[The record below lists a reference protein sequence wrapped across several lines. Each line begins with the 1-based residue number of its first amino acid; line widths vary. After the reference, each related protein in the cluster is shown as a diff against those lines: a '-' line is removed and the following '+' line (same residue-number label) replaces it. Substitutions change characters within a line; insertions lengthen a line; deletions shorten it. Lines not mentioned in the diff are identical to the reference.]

1 MRNRNNQISF
11 FIILL
16 TIIMLPF
23 RVMAI
28 REPKPTAIDSRI
40 RVMTYSP
47 NDVFKFTGYYNYQGC
62 IELDKGEEIVN
73 LSMGDPNAWFIQEFG
88 NRIFIKPIKDDATTN
103 MLLITNKRTY
113 FFELHAEEVQN
124 INDSN
129 MIFNVKFL
137 YPDNEKSNN
146 TNLVSLTSEVDLS
159 HPENYNFYYTISGHQ
174 EIAPIKIFDDGDFT
188 YIYFRDKN
196 VAMPTVYIVDDRKKE
211 SLVNFRISTKNPN
224 LMIVEQVSLRL
235 SLRLGRKVVYVFNE
249 ALLSK

>member
-1 MRNRNNQISF
+1 MRFF
-11 FIILL
+11 FILLL
-16 TIIMLPF
+16 TIILPLK
-23 RVMAI
+23 VVAI

-40 RVMTYSP
+40 RVITYSP

-62 IELDKGEEIVN
+62 IELDKGEEVIN

-124 INDSN
+124 ITDSN
-129 MIFNVKFL
+129 MIFYVKFL

-146 TNLVSLTSEVDLS
+146 INSASLTSEPDLA

-196 VAMPTVYIVDDRKKE
+196 AAMPTVYVIDDRRKE
-211 SLVNFRISTKNPN
+211 SLANFRISTKHPN
-224 LMIVEQVSLRL
+224 LMIIEQVAPRL
-235 SLRLGRKVVYVFNE
+235 SLKLGKKVVYVFNE
-249 ALLSK
+249 VLLQK